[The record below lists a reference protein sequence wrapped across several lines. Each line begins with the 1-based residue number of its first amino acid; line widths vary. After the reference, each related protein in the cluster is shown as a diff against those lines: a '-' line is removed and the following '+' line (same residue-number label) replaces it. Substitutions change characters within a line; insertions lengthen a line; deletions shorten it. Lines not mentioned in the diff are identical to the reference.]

1 MRDKIYQQMCC
12 LRHQILLARSH
23 SLRTYVPGASDSR
36 RFSWSNVWPAEVGPR
51 FIEPK
56 DRYRNLRNRI

>member
-23 SLRTYVPGASDSR
+23 NLRTYIPAAGNSR
-36 RFSWSNVWPAEVGPR
+36 RFSWGTLWQTEVGPR

-56 DRYRNLRNRI
+56 DGHRNLRNRA